1 MLACRLQPL
10 LYPPWSAA
18 GIEARLLRL
27 DELDPVLSG
36 NKPFKLG
43 AVAEVAAAAGAHTLA
58 TVGGPWSNHLHALA
72 AFGQRRG
79 WRTLGIVRGEPV
91 DNAMLD
97 DARRWGMRIVFASR
111 ALCRLP
117 VTELMVA
124 LGVDGDGVWPIAM
137 GAGEVAGAR
146 GCRPI
151 GEALIRSWP
160 EVEVVA
166 LAVGSGATL
175 AGVAAALPSR
185 VRVLGVCPAREAA
198 GLREQEIGRW
208 LSALGAPERSFE
220 LLSSGPGFGR
230 LTAGQM
236 HFIRNWEAATG
247 IPLDPVYTAK
257 LMVRIDELIV
267 AGAIP
272 SGTRLALVHTG
283 GLQGRRGFPALFSEE
298 QAA

>member
-1 MLACRLQPL
+1 MLACRLQPI
-10 LYPPWSAA
+10 LYPPWLAA
-18 GIEARLLRL
+18 GVDARLLRL

-79 WRTLGIVRGEPV
+79 WCTLGIVRGEPV

-97 DARRWGMRIVFASR
+97 DARRWGMQIMFASR

-117 VTELMVA
+117 VAELLAA
-124 LGVDGDGVWPIAM
+124 LGVERAGVWPVAM
-137 GAGEVAGAR
+137 GAGEATGVM

-151 GEALIRSWP
+151 GETLLQRWP
-160 EVEVVA
+160 GVEVVA

-175 AGVAAALPSR
+175 AGVAAALPPR
-185 VRVLGVCPAREAA
+185 VRLLGICPAREAA
-198 GLREQEIGRW
+198 GLREREIGRW
-208 LSALGAPERSFE
+208 LGAQGASARPFE
-220 LLSSGPGFGR
+220 LLPTGPGFGR
-230 LTAGQM
+230 LSAAQQ
-236 HFIRNWEAATG
+236 HFIKNWEATTG

-257 LMVRIDELIV
+257 LMFRIDALIG
-267 AGAIP
+267 AGDLP

>member
-1 MLACRLQPL
+1 MLACRLQL
-10 LYPPWSAA
+10 ISYSPWQAA
-18 GIEARLLRL
+18 GIDARILRL

-36 NKPFKLG
+36 NKPFKLA
-43 AVAEVAAAAGAHTLA
+43 AVAEQAAAAGAHTLA

-117 VTELMVA
+117 VTELLAA
-124 LGVDGDGVWPIAM
+124 LGVASEGVWPIAM
-137 GAGEVAGAR
+137 GAGEVAGAM

-151 GEALIRSWP
+151 GETLLRRWP
-160 EVEVVA
+160 EVEAVA

-175 AGVAAALPSR
+175 AGVATALPSQ
-185 VRVLGVCPAREAA
+185 VRVLGIAPAREPVAE
-198 GLREQEIGRW
+198 REQVIHRW
-208 LSALGAPERSFE
+208 LEALGVPARPFV
-220 LLSSGPGFGR
+220 LQPIGPGFGR
-230 LTAGQM
+230 LSVTQQ
-236 HFIRNWEAATG
+236 HFITQWEASTG

-257 LMVRIDELIV
+257 LVCRLDDLIL
-267 AGAIP
+267 AGDIP
-272 SGTRLALVHTG
+272 SGTRLALIHTG
-283 GLQGRRGFPALFSEE
+283 GLQGRRGYPALFAEE